1 MLTRILFLVAIIGL
15 IVLYFGISR
24 SDTVLMLGGLVV
36 IIVGLVGAN
45 YSARN
50 KKGMGF
56 MGWIW
61 KRL

>member
-15 IVLYFGISR
+15 IVLYFGINR
-24 SDTVLMLGGLVV
+24 GDTVLMLSGLVV
-36 IIVGLVGAN
+36 LIVGLVGAN
-45 YSARN
+45 YTAKN

-56 MGWIW
+56 MGWLW

>member
-15 IVLYFGISR
+15 IVLYFGIS
-24 SDTVLMLGGLVV
+24 SSNTVLMLGGLVV